1 MRPWGALERPP
12 GGMGGQNQ
20 SQVASGGPGNPAVA
34 EGKRR
39 GGLFGLICILV
50 PAAQGMGWLSGWQLK
65 RKLVIG
71 CCCAAAAGAFRLYK
85 GALQSKNRQPGSLGV
100 LFGGLLARE

>member
-12 GGMGGQNQ
+12 GDMGGQSQ
-20 SQVASGGPGNPAVA
+20 SQMASGGPGNPPVA
-34 EGKRR
+34 EGKGG

-71 CCCAAAAGAFRLYK
+71 CCCAAAARAL

>member
-34 EGKRR
+34 EGKG
-39 GGLFGLICILV
+39 GGLIWAYLYFGSRC
-50 PAAQGMGWLSGWQLK
+50 SGYGL
-65 RKLVIG
+65 
-71 CCCAAAAGAFRLYK
+71 A
-85 GALQSKNRQPGSLGV
+85 LGV
-100 LFGGLLARE
+100 AAKTQASDWMLLCRCCWGFQATQRGASK

>member
-1 MRPWGALERPP
+1 MARETPQWPR
-12 GGMGGQNQ
+12 
-20 SQVASGGPGNPAVA
+20 
-34 EGKRR
+34 GKG

-50 PAAQGMGWLSGWQLK
+50 PAAQGMGWLSGRQLK

-71 CCCAAAAGAFRLYK
+71 CCCAAAAE
-85 GALQSKNRQPGSLGV
+85 ALGLDKEALPSENRQPGSLGV

>member
-34 EGKRR
+34 EGKGGGAYLGLFVFWFPLLRVWAGSR
-39 GGLFGLICILV
+39 GG
-50 PAAQGMGWLSGWQLK
+50 S
-65 RKLVIG
+65 
-71 CCCAAAAGAFRLYK
+71 
-85 GALQSKNRQPGSLGV
+85 
-100 LFGGLLARE
+100 